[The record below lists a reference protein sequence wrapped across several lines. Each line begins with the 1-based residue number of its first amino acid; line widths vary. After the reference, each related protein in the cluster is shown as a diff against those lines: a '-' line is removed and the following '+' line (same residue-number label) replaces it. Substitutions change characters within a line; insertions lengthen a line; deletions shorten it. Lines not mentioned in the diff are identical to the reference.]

1 VNKKAL
7 ILTSA
12 LLGTGMA
19 QAFALGI
26 GAQTGGMYRG
36 GGTPR
41 DGFSWNAAFTLK
53 GDYAPWALAVDFF
66 LQENRFD
73 MGLTAD
79 LWLGEER
86 IEEPFYWFWGFGLS
100 GSAHFVGDRA
110 LYGGIR
116 VPVGVYA
123 SLAERFIE
131 PYLQIA
137 PGAGLNIDT
146 DTSSDTAGNQKRM
159 RLFWSV
165 PVNLGVR
172 FWPGKSRFYR

>member
-1 VNKKAL
+1 MNKKAL
-7 ILTSA
+7 ILAVA
-12 LLGTGMA
+12 LLGAGMA

-41 DGFSWNAAFTLK
+41 DGFSGNAAFTLK
-53 GDYAPWALAVDFF
+53 GDDAPWAAAAEF
-66 LQENRFD
+66 LLQKNGFEL
-73 MGLTAD
+73 GLTAD

-100 GSAHFVGDRA
+100 GSVRLGDDQA

-137 PGAGLNIDT
+137 PGAGIRID
-146 DTSSDTAGNQKRM
+146 DGA

-172 FWPGKSRFYR
+172 FWPGKYRFYR